1 MDFHQKS
8 TLFQMNYRMEFFMK
22 SLKLFMIWIFIP
34 VLAAGCSIKPVQEK
48 PAVTRPTIPV
58 QAVTAQTAPA
68 TTRMYLIALE
78 DGGKSGPAIGCG
90 DSLVAVDLPVND
102 LKLAVRQL
110 LDNRARLY
118 GQSGLYN
125 ALYQSD
131 LQLNSIERTNEGISA
146 NLTGKLVLGGECDN
160 PRVKAQLEA
169 TLRQSTDTRIPV
181 TIRVNRDLLDDLL
194 SGK

>member
-1 MDFHQKS
+1 M
-8 TLFQMNYRMEFFMK
+8 
-22 SLKLFMIWIFIP
+22 
-34 VLAAGCSIKPVQEK
+34 LASGCQPQAAPPKPDL
-48 PAVTRPTIPV
+48 PRPTAPI
-58 QAVTAQTAPA
+58 QAEMTQSTQA
-68 TTRMYLIALE
+68 TYRMYLIALE
-78 DGGKSGPAIGCG
+78 DGGKSGPAVGCG

-102 LKLAVRQL
+102 LKMAVRQL
-110 LDNRARLY
+110 LDNRDRLY

-131 LQLNSIERTNEGISA
+131 LQLNRIERTNDGISA
-146 NLTGKLVLGGECDN
+146 NLSGKLVLGGECDY

-194 SGK
+194 TGK

>member
-1 MDFHQKS
+1 MH
-8 TLFQMNYRMEFFMK
+8 
-22 SLKLFMIWIFIP
+22 P
-34 VLAAGCSIKPVQEK
+34 VPEK
-48 PAVTRPTIPV
+48 PAITPPATPAKVD
-58 QAVTAQTAPA
+58 TAQVTPG
-68 TTRMYLIALE
+68 TYRMYLIALE
-78 DGGKSGPAIGCG
+78 DGGKSGPAVGCG

-110 LDNRARLY
+110 LDNHSRTY

-131 LQLNSIERTNEGISA
+131 LQLNRIERTNDGISA
-146 NLTGKLVLGGECDN
+146 NLAGKLVLGGECDS

-194 SGK
+194 SGR